1 MKKKKLYIILCLI
14 LTVTLSGCIEEYQA
28 DIPANDSELLVVEGT
43 ICSSELNTFILSRTQ
58 GIYSDK
64 ELGLVDGAKV
74 SVHGS
79 DGSVYIAE
87 GYYGIYLCQVG
98 VLDPDEEYYLHI
110 EYDGE
115 VYESEPQ
122 KPLRTEK
129 IADVCGVQ
137 NTPDSNIDILVTPD
151 APFDPNKANYY
162 SWTCD
167 ETWEVH
173 SDYTTTVYY
182 DLFLGKG
189 VFNDKQFPS
198 RGWKDA
204 TRNTVMVGSSTNY
217 EGQHIQ
223 KLKIY
228 DIDNSDE
235 RIFYRYSGLVHQRA
249 ISKAEYEYVLAQQQ
263 ASSEMGGLF
272 TPQSSA
278 PLTNIRCLT
287 SSKHVIGF
295 VGCSL
300 NTNVYRFFLDADDF
314 SIYYPRQEDT
324 RLWVEDPSDMYCCRL
339 VEEEGMFLCVWQDE
353 RLSGGKL
360 KTAWAHEE
368 QLDVRYK
375 GAYIEEPYFWS
386 LTEDDINQ

>member
-1 MKKKKLYIILCLI
+1 
-14 LTVTLSGCIEEYQA
+14 
-28 DIPANDSELLVVEGT
+28 
-43 ICSSELNTFILSRTQ
+43 
-58 GIYSDK
+58 
-64 ELGLVDGAKV
+64 
-74 SVHGS
+74 
-79 DGSVYIAE
+79 
-87 GYYGIYLCQVG
+87 
-98 VLDPDEEYYLHI
+98 
-110 EYDGE
+110 
-115 VYESEPQ
+115 
-122 KPLRTEK
+122 
-129 IADVCGVQ
+129 
-137 NTPDSNIDILVTPD
+137 
-151 APFDPNKANYY
+151 
-162 SWTCD
+162 
-167 ETWEVH
+167 VH

-204 TRNTVMVGSSTNY
+204 IQTTVMVGSSTNY

-235 RIFYRYSGLVHQRA
+235 RVFYRYSGLVHQRA

-272 TPQSSA
+272 TPQPSA

-324 RLWVEDPSDMYCCRL
+324 RLWVENPSDMYCCRL

-386 LTEDDINQ
+386 STEDDINQ

>member
-204 TRNTVMVGSSTNY
+204 IQTTVMVGSSTNY

-235 RIFYRYSGLVHQRA
+235 RVFYRYSGLVHQRA
-249 ISKAEYEYVLAQQQ
+249 ISKA
-263 ASSEMGGLF
+263 
-272 TPQSSA
+272 
-278 PLTNIRCLT
+278 
-287 SSKHVIGF
+287 
-295 VGCSL
+295 
-300 NTNVYRFFLDADDF
+300 D
-314 SIYYPRQEDT
+314 
-324 RLWVEDPSDMYCCRL
+324 
-339 VEEEGMFLCVWQDE
+339 
-353 RLSGGKL
+353 
-360 KTAWAHEE
+360 
-368 QLDVRYK
+368 
-375 GAYIEEPYFWS
+375 
-386 LTEDDINQ
+386 